1 MIKYIVRIIIIM
13 CCSLVSCNGIR
24 EQQETFVSLI
34 GQEIHVP
41 SNLDVRIQQAVLDY
55 IPRGRDYTMIAY
67 IDSSGC
73 TSCRM
78 KLPIWNSVI
87 NELKSYENVDVDFIM
102 ILNTTEKREIDY
114 MLKRDSFLYPVVLD
128 PDGSFRDENLLP
140 KDNSL
145 HTFLLD
151 CENKIVA
158 VGNPAFNPKIR
169 DVYRKIISS
178 GAKSMDARPGL
189 YCEASVPIGV
199 VCAEDTIEQI
209 VSLQNKGDRI
219 MTIREIIP
227 SSNSLNVVWKD
238 DTIAPYYDL
247 TMILQI
253 TSDSRQGSF
262 VSYADIFYNEC
273 DIPDRIAIN
282 GYTK

>member
-1 MIKYIVRIIIIM
+1 MSHEVA
-13 CCSLVSCNGIR
+13 
-24 EQQETFVSLI
+24 
-34 GQEIHVP
+34 
-41 SNLDVRIQQAVLDY
+41 D
-55 IPRGRDYTMIAY
+55 
-67 IDSSGC
+67 
-73 TSCRM
+73 
-78 KLPIWNSVI
+78 WNSVI

-169 DVYRKIISS
+169 DVYRKIIPS

-219 MTIREIIP
+219 MTIREIVP

-238 DTIAPYYDL
+238 DTIAPYDDL